1 MKLLVT
7 GAIQWTKE
15 QLDYLV
21 ELGHEVIYV
30 QDERISL
37 KEQNIDIKEVEG
49 VICNGLFLYNNIE
62 DFINLKYIQLTS
74 AGLDRV
80 PLEYIKRKSKTKT
93 CKY

>member
-15 QLDYLV
+15 QLDCLV

-30 QDERISL
+30 QDERIPL
-37 KEQNIDIKEVEG
+37 KEQNIDVKEVEG

-62 DFINLKYIQLTS
+62 
-74 AGLDRV
+74 
-80 PLEYIKRKSKTKT
+80 
-93 CKY
+93 